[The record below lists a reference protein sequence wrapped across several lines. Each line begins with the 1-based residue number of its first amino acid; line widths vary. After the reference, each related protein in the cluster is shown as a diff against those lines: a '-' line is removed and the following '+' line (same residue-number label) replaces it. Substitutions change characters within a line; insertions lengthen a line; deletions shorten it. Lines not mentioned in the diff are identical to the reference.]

1 MTSKLTSAAGFP
13 AIAFSSS
20 LMETTVRYQGITK
33 LVSKAAVVA
42 GAAIC
47 VALATPSAFAAPAG
61 ATLTASPSTGLHDG
75 DTVTLSVA
83 GFAGNADLVALECAS
98 PSAGVTVCDP
108 TSQALLHTNAGG
120 TASAP
125 ATVHRTFTGYL
136 PNGTVWGSVDCTTA
150 AGGCGFGVTNGDA
163 SQSATTTISFG

>member
-1 MTSKLTSAAGFP
+1 
-13 AIAFSSS
+13 
-20 LMETTVRYQGITK
+20 METTVRYHGITK
-33 LVSKAAVVA
+33 LASKTAVLA

-75 DTVTLSVA
+75 DSVTLSAA
-83 GFAGNADLVALECAS
+83 GFGGNQDLVALECAS

-108 TSQALLHTNAGG
+108 TGQVLLHTDASGA
-120 TASAP
+120 ASAS

-136 PNGTVWGSVDCTTA
+136 PDGTVWGSVDCTTA
-150 AGGCGFGVTNGDA
+150 AGGCGFGATNGDA
-163 SQSATTTISFG
+163 SQSATTAISFG